1 MTTVFRAPSTSA
13 SPSHAHGVL
22 RHGFASFY
30 RAPVVEDVETWH
42 ADVGF
47 AGVPFDGGTNDRPG
61 ARFGPAAIRDAST
74 RYEPEHDWSGWIDAE
89 RGIRILEGVSMADVG
104 DVDVRTV
111 DLLENFEIITE
122 AARLVRRNCRVP
134 VFIGGDHAITFPIV
148 RAFDDTALTLVQ
160 FDAHQDY
167 TDEKF
172 GVRYSH
178 DNHMRRSSELPHV
191 RQIINIGLRGV
202 LERFEP
208 YEAAIRDG
216 VHIVP
221 AERIVRDGVPAA
233 LASLE
238 SVARAFSPRGEQ
250 ERASSPD
257 SVARAFSPRDAGA
270 ARPSAYVTIDVD
282 VLDPGG
288 SPGTGY
294 PEPGGINYY
303 QLKDALLLVAQQYD
317 VIGFDVTEVDPVYDA
332 AGVTARISAKL
343 ILDFLGAIF
352 AR

>member
-22 RHGFASFY
+22 RHGFASFF
-30 RAPVVEDVETWH
+30 RAPVVEDVETWR

-47 AGVPFDGGTNDRPG
+47 VGVPFDAGTNDRPG

-89 RGIRILEGVSMADVG
+89 RGIRILEGVSMRDVG
-104 DVDVRTV
+104 DVDVRTI

-134 VFIGGDHAITFPIV
+134 VFIGGDHAITFPLV
-148 RAFDDTALTLVQ
+148 RAFDDTPLTLIQ

-191 RQIINIGLRGV
+191 RRIVNIGLRGV

-208 YEAAIRDG
+208 YEAARRDG

-233 LASLE
+233 LASLPG
-238 SVARAFSPRGEQ
+238 S
-250 ERASSPD
+250 
-257 SVARAFSPRDAGA
+257 GA
-270 ARPSAYVTIDVD
+270 AYVTIDVD

-294 PEPGGINYY
+294 PEPGGVNYY

-352 AR
+352 AK

>member
-1 MTTVFRAPSTSA
+1 MTTVFRSPSTSA
-13 SPSHAHGVL
+13 SPDHANGVV

-30 RAPVVEDVETWH
+30 RAPVVEDLDTWR

-47 AGVPFDGGTNDRPG
+47 VGVPFDAGTNDRPG

-111 DLLENFEIITE
+111 DLLENFDIITE
-122 AARLVRRNCRVP
+122 AARMVRRNCRVP
-134 VFIGGDHAITFPIV
+134 AFIGGDHAITFPLV
-148 RAFDDTALTLVQ
+148 RAFDDTPLTLVQ

-167 TDEKF
+167 TDEKY

-191 RQIINIGLRGV
+191 RQIVQIGLRGV

-216 VHIVP
+216 VVIVP
-221 AERIVRDGVPAA
+221 SERIAREGVATA
-233 LASLE
+233 L
-238 SVARAFSPRGEQ
+238 
-250 ERASSPD
+250 SSIPTGG
-257 SVARAFSPRDAGA
+257 P
-270 ARPSAYVTIDVD
+270 AYVTIDID
-282 VLDPGG
+282 VLDPSGA
-288 SPGTGY
+288 PGTGY

-303 QLKDALLLVAQQYD
+303 QLKEALLLVAQRYD
-317 VIGFDVTEVDPVYDA
+317 VIGLDLTEVDPVYDT
-332 AGVTARISAKL
+332 AGVTARIASKL
-343 ILDFLGAIF
+343 ILDFLGGVF
-352 AR
+352 GK